1 MKKVDQHLTRY
12 PQKMPDHRRLCSGD
26 RDRQRH
32 EHADA
37 RRIRSGCCARAPS
50 GHATVALPSSVMN
63 ARRLMPNIG
72 LVPALGP
79 GRSAAPSA
87 CHRWAGKSFGQT

>member
-37 RRIRSGCCARAPS
+37 P
-50 GHATVALPSSVMN
+50 HALRLLR
-63 ARRLMPNIG
+63 ARRERPRRCRAAEQRDELATFHRITSRQ
-72 LVPALGP
+72 VR
-79 GRSAAPSA
+79 RS
-87 CHRWAGKSFGQT
+87 